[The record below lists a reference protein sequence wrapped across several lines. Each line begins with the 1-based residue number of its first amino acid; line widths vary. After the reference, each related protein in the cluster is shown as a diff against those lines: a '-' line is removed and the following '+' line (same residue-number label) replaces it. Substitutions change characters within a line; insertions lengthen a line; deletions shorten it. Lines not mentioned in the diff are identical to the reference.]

1 MRRIK
6 FLSPRRKKII
16 ELNTDRL
23 LLRQWRAEDLADF
36 ARINADP
43 KVMEFYPNL
52 LSTQESNAAADK
64 FRSLITENGWG
75 FWAVETISER
85 AFIGLVG
92 LHRPAYKLPFG
103 PCVEIGWRV
112 ASPYWGKGYATEA
125 AEASLKFAFDR
136 LDLTEVYAFTSV
148 ANMKSRAVME
158 RLRMVN
164 LQANFDHPTIPRN
177 SPLREHVVYKVDKL
191 QWRLK
196 QSSISA

>member
-1 MRRIK
+1 MRKLKFLKPRIK
-6 FLSPRRKKII
+6 KIT
-16 ELNTDRL
+16 ELNTNRL
-23 LLRQWRAEDLADF
+23 LLRQWREEDLADF

-43 KVMEFYPNL
+43 KVMEFYPKL
-52 LSTQESNAAADK
+52 LSRQESDAAASK
-64 FRSLITENGWG
+64 FWSLITENGWG
-75 FWAVETISER
+75 FWAVETIAER

-125 AEASLKFAFDR
+125 AEASLEFAFDQ
-136 LDLTEVYAFTSV
+136 LDLLEVFAFTSV
-148 ANMKSRAVME
+148 GNMKSRAVME

-177 SPLREHVVYKVDKL
+177 SPLREHVVYKIIKQ
-191 QWRLK
+191 QWQLRQNTVL
-196 QSSISA
+196 A